1 MGLHLVSGN
10 QDHRRAHIE
19 GEIRQRASS
28 LRKIGEDR
36 IDLAARLAANRT
48 LQRMIALR
56 FEQPGSTAGRSES
69 RARKFA

>member
-10 QDHRRAHIE
+10 QDHRRARIE

-56 FEQPGSTAGRSES
+56 FEPPGSGVRRTLCDHFR
-69 RARKFA
+69 